1 MLIPK
6 WVCEVYVWPW
16 PEHSTGVSHNKPL
29 IACKY
34 AGGGATAFIPI
45 LTTEQT
51 RNVERRGDNLHRRSS
66 VKVDRGRTEEVQ
78 KTDLVVIGEGRWGSP
93 KPRSTLSKCTR
104 DRGFIGRSRSLESCR
119 VKHAS
124 LPSLGYFECE
134 TQGMGCEIPAESERD
149 SREGERTYIPRRPRP
164 RVRPCHRRGV
174 PTFRK
179 G

>member
-1 MLIPK
+1 MILANDRHLILMPFANKIYCAMLIPK

-16 PEHSTGVSHNKPL
+16 PQHSTGVSHNKPL

-34 AGGGATAFIPI
+34 AGGGAAAFIPI

-93 KPRSTLSKCTR
+93 KPRSTLSRCTLKTGR
-104 DRGFIGRSRSLESCR
+104 ERQGFHWKVSITRKLQS
-119 VKHAS
+119 
-124 LPSLGYFECE
+124 E
-134 TQGMGCEIPAESERD
+134 TRLL
-149 SREGERTYIPRRPRP
+149 P
-164 RVRPCHRRGV
+164 RV
-174 PTFRK
+174 F
-179 G
+179 